1 MIEDLSH
8 RTDEELA
15 AEAARE
21 SSDGPAFVAIVER
34 FRQRVW
40 RICYRLLCDEQDAAD
55 AAQEVFL
62 RLFLHRGEFAGRSK
76 YATWVHGVAVRTCLG
91 MRRSRG
97 RRRRHETAGAGAAV
111 GSRGSRPAA
120 DAPPGLAMDLMKMLE
135 TLDEEDRAMLILKY
149 AEGYDYEE
157 LAAIFEL
164 SVSACK
170 MRVSRAREKLQ
181 QRYTP
186 NRKVYPTMSSDF
198 LDQLADLEVP
208 PAAAGIRPQAAPAR
222 QPRAAG
228 PAPAGPGGG
237 LRSLGRCAASSAACW
252 GRWRSAFTGRFDAP
266 RARKRRQN

>member
-1 MIEDLSH
+1 MTEDLSK

-40 RICYRLLCDEQDAAD
+40 RICYRLLYDEQDAAD

-62 RLFLHRGEFAGRSK
+62 RLFLQRAQFAGRSK
-76 YATWVHGVAVRTCLG
+76 YSTWVHGVALRTCLG
-91 MRRSRG
+91 LRRSRG
-97 RRRRHETAGAGAAV
+97 RRRRHETLAPEPQWESQPSA
-111 GSRGSRPAA
+111 RA

-181 QRYTP
+181 QRYPEPQGLP
-186 NRKVYPTMSSDF
+186 NH
-198 LDQLADLEVP
+198 VP
-208 PAAAGIRPQAAPAR
+208 
-222 QPRAAG
+222 
-228 PAPAGPGGG
+228 
-237 LRSLGRCAASSAACW
+237 
-252 GRWRSAFTGRFDAP
+252 
-266 RARKRRQN
+266 

>member
-1 MIEDLSH
+1 MIEDLSN

-21 SSDGPAFVAIVER
+21 TSDGPAFVAIVER

-76 YATWVHGVAVRTCLG
+76 YATWVHGVALRTCLG
-91 MRRSRG
+91 LRRSRG
-97 RRRRHETAGAGAAV
+97 RRRRHETLAPEPQWESRQAAR
-111 GSRGSRPAA
+111 S

-181 QRYTP
+181 QRFP
-186 NRKVYPTMSSDF
+186 
-198 LDQLADLEVP
+198 E
-208 PAAAGIRPQAAPAR
+208 PQ
-222 QPRAAG
+222 
-228 PAPAGPGGG
+228 G
-237 LRSLGRCAASSAACW
+237 LPSHV
-252 GRWRSAFTGRFDAP
+252 
-266 RARKRRQN
+266 Q